1 MLLLLASAAASAIP
15 NATTSAQT
23 APQPR
28 APSRTHHTAS
38 ASTSG
43 GRTSHAGPASPAPT
57 QRNPP
62 RNQSSAGHGRGDI
75 IFPDSQFKPRFNG
88 RRPNCARRDSTFCE
102 GGVDGYPMVHLNQV
116 LSNSPG
122 IRDYFGN
129 DTLDQNVSSR
139 VLVDR
144 FGMNGEKSLCPSEEK
159 IVFPKMGENADG
171 QWMFIVNLDNDNF
184 QQGIRVEL
192 CTKPDQTCLL
202 ASGFQDGSNP
212 VCRQKYIYRRLVA
225 VGNGGEAQPDSF
237 KMPSCCVCYVNSE
250 VTSRILRPDPPMTK
264 RRRRRSHHS
273 TQR

>member
-1 MLLLLASAAASAIP
+1 MWVPNHSASGHDGASHPVRQQTPNQAEIEVMTSRENALAS
-15 NATTSAQT
+15 
-23 APQPR
+23 
-28 APSRTHHTAS
+28 
-38 ASTSG
+38 
-43 GRTSHAGPASPAPT
+43 
-57 QRNPP
+57 
-62 RNQSSAGHGRGDI
+62 RGDI

-102 GGVDGYPMVHLNQV
+102 GGVDGYPMVHLNQ
-116 LSNSPG
+116 
-122 IRDYFGN
+122 
-129 DTLDQNVSSR
+129 
-139 VLVDR
+139 LVDR

-225 VGNGGEAQPDSF
+225 VGDGGEAQPDSF